1 MTETRTGSL
10 VTATDDDPLGPVVT
24 MAAPTVTFG
33 VRAAALAG
41 DVGFQDSGLAITD
54 HITCTS
60 VLTLAVHEE
69 QD

>member
-1 MTETRTGSL
+1 MEMRAGS
-10 VTATDDDPLGPVVT
+10 VVIAEEHDPLGPVVT
-24 MAAPTVTFG
+24 MAAPSVTFG
-33 VRAAALAG
+33 ARAAALAG
-41 DVGFQDSGLAITD
+41 DAGFLDSGLTMTD